1 MIKLGHMVLKG
12 VNYVYNHKIRSK
24 NLEVYINI
32 QFLTN
37 QQFLPKS
44 AVLPK

>member
-1 MIKLGHMVLKG
+1 MVKLGQMVLEG
-12 VNYVYNHKIRSK
+12 VNWVHNHKIRSK
-24 NLEVYINI
+24 NLVYINI